1 MPASARENQSHKIF
15 EAREAIGDSIESGP
29 LSITDRT
36 DAFSASSAL
45 PIEEVASALDVSLA
59 TAKRRLSKA
68 WNRVVVLAERD
79 TALVDYLASIQ
90 KDGVDS

>member
-1 MPASARENQSHKIF
+1 M
-15 EAREAIGDSIESGP
+15 
-29 LSITDRT
+29 
-36 DAFSASSAL
+36 

-59 TAKRRLSKA
+59 TVKRRLSKA

-79 TALVDYLASIQ
+79 TTLVDYLASIE